1 MNYGMLI
8 SQIINKI
15 NINSFNILE
24 KDCKDGNPVPGATT
38 RFSFIKSGDL
48 MQTKKTNPKTLH
60 NYGISLEDATD
71 PSISNK
77 IEKQAPVR

>member
-1 MNYGMLI
+1 MNYGMLK

-48 MQTKKTNPKTLH
+48 MQTKKNQTPKHFIIMGYLLRMQLTH
-60 NYGISLEDATD
+60 QFQI
-71 PSISNK
+71 K
-77 IEKQAPVR
+77 